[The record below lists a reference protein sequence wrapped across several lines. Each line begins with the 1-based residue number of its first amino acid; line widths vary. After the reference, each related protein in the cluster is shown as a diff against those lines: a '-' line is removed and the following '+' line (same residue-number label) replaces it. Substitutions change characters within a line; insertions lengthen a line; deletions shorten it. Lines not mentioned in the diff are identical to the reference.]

1 MAVCLTTNCKAHSP
15 ISMAASVGTLT
26 GRGKGMGV
34 GRQRLFHGRQ
44 HHVDFLWVQN
54 LYAGTWMGIKKA
66 ILLQKW
72 GGGAQQLVLDP
83 PADPCPL
90 ILEEL
95 FSLWLPPHDRHP
107 LSENETLVYFPETN
121 KKSQRCSGDW
131 GTLRFW
137 GLSGPEPL
145 FIPSSNKQHFRVQEA
160 FRGQVPFVFTVPVS
174 WGNLALKKLSAQAY
188 VNSQAVTISPS
199 LLSFPFSWLFSL
211 NFFSLFKISVPQNN
225 RPRQINVL
233 IHSGYLPV

>member
-1 MAVCLTTNCKAHSP
+1 MPYYQLQGPQPRFYGGVRGHSDGAGEGYGCGEAEALP
-15 ISMAASVGTLT
+15 WEAASRRLPLGAEPLCWHMDGNQVGNTSP
-26 GRGKGMGV
+26 KG
-34 GRQRLFHGRQ
+34 
-44 HHVDFLWVQN
+44 W
-54 LYAGTWMGIKKA
+54 
-66 ILLQKW
+66 
-72 GGGAQQLVLDP
+72 GAQQLVLDP

-211 NFFSLFKISVPQNN
+211 KFFSLFKISVPQNN